1 MALNGRWWWAVTA
14 YIILTVVTFGLLM
27 LSVLIGGPPAINSL
41 ASLLLTGPFWL
52 GISAFGLSLQA
63 RGKAPLSRLFE
74 GFDGVK
80 TFFVAVGAYLLVCL
94 FVLLW
99 SLLLIVPGIMA
110 ALSYA
115 MTFWVLAEEPDLG
128 PMRAL
133 SRSRSLMQGHR
144 MQLFRLYF
152 RVLGWYL
159 LALLLVGGLFYL
171 AVLGPYLE
179 LALFLGVGFF
189 GVLWVMAYQLVSF
202 AEFYREL
209 QHENEAGPV

>member
-1 MALNGRWWWAVTA
+1 MYVLP
-14 YIILTVVTFGLLM
+14 L
-27 LSVLIGGPPAINSL
+27 LSVLMGTHPAVNSL
-41 ASLLLTGPFWL
+41 ASILLTGPFWL
-52 GISAFGLSLQA
+52 GMSAFGLSLQA
-63 RGKAPLSRLFE
+63 RGKAPLSQLFE
-74 GFDGVK
+74 GFDGAK
-80 TFFVAVGAYLLVCL
+80 TFLAAAAAYLLVFV

-115 MTFWVLAEEPDLG
+115 MTFWILAEEPDLG

-152 RVLGWYL
+152 RVAGWYL
-159 LALLLVGGLFYL
+159 LALLLVGGIIYS
-171 AVLGPYLE
+171 AVLAPYLQW
-179 LALFLGVGFF
+179 ALFLGVAVS
-189 GVLWVMAYQLVSF
+189 GVVCVMAYQLVSF

-209 QHENEAGPV
+209 QQENQQEAV